1 MHGKTREELA
11 PVEIILR
18 KTGEPKPGDDF
29 ITLLHEMAAFVNFAE
44 KQADGNVFGD
54 FAFDARKLL
63 RIFIHPDESANLGV
77 NGSEACGGLEGRV
90 GFHPVL
96 GKHAIRA
103 RLAGDEGKKEGA
115 SRGVNHVVALLF
127 FLRELFHG
135 VALRTAVI
143 DEEGERLFQS
153 CEFGAI
159 GRWIRRLSVRADG
172 DAVYSCAVRNDAGDS
187 YGRRG
192 RIAAVLANFQTLEAL
207 VDVQRFFILLL
218 AGNHASEEARFPWG
232 DRWSGIRNHRLR

>member
-77 NGSEACGGLEGRV
+77 NGSEARGGLEGRV

-103 RLAGDEGKKEGA
+103 RLAATKVKRKALRVASIRSLRSFFFFANFSTA
-115 SRGVNHVVALLF
+115 SRC
-127 FLRELFHG
+127 
-135 VALRTAVI
+135 
-143 DEEGERLFQS
+143 ERL
-153 CEFGAI
+153 
-159 GRWIRRLSVRADG
+159 
-172 DAVYSCAVRNDAGDS
+172 
-187 YGRRG
+187 
-192 RIAAVLANFQTLEAL
+192 
-207 VDVQRFFILLL
+207 LL
-218 AGNHASEEARFPWG
+218 
-232 DRWSGIRNHRLR
+232 